1 MDPLDAFYQQLD
13 SETLLKRHGDD
24 LVKDARE
31 ILAKAPDARVA
42 GVITFQDSREAGPL
56 REALAK
62 LAGRDLPEGLLV
74 GILPGQVVD
83 DVLTANV
90 GDEHWREQSWQ
101 PQEVLPVVVATRDG
115 FRFGFFR
122 LADQRDSLAE

>member
-24 LVKDARE
+24 LVKDAHE

-56 REALAK
+56 RQALAR
-62 LAGRDLPEGLLV
+62 LAGHDLPEGLLV
-74 GILPGQVVD
+74 GIVPRPMVEA
-83 DVLTANV
+83 VLAANV
-90 GDEHWREQSWQ
+90 AEEHWREQPWQ
-101 PQEVLPVVVATRDG
+101 PQQVLPVVVATRDG
-115 FRFGFFR
+115 FRFGFFG
-122 LADQRDSLAE
+122 LGA

>member
-1 MDPLDAFYQQLD
+1 MDPLDAFYQHLD
-13 SETLLKRHGDD
+13 SENLLKQHGQD
-24 LVKDARE
+24 LVNDARE

-42 GVITFQDSREAGPL
+42 GVITFQDSREARPL

-74 GILPGQVVD
+74 GIVPRPMVEA
-83 DVLTANV
+83 VLAANV

-101 PQEVLPVVVATRDG
+101 PQQVLPVVVATRDG
-115 FRFGFFR
+115 FRFGFFGLGR
-122 LADQRDSLAE
+122 EAESSE

>member
-24 LVKDARE
+24 LVKDAHE

-56 REALAK
+56 RQALAR
-62 LAGRDLPEGLLV
+62 LEGHDLPEGLLV
-74 GILPGQVVD
+74 GIVPRPMVEA
-83 DVLTANV
+83 VLAANV
-90 GDEHWREQSWQ
+90 AEEHWREQPWQ
-101 PQEVLPVVVATRDG
+101 PQQVLPVVVATRDG
-115 FRFGFFR
+115 FRFGFFG
-122 LADQRDSLAE
+122 LGA

>member
-74 GILPGQVVD
+74 GILPRQVVEG
-83 DVLTANV
+83 VLAANV
-90 GDEHWREQSWQ
+90 GDEYLRE
-101 PQEVLPVVVATRDG
+101 
-115 FRFGFFR
+115 
-122 LADQRDSLAE
+122 

>member
-1 MDPLDAFYQQLD
+1 MDPLDAFYQQFD
-13 SETLLKRHGDD
+13 SETMLKQHGQD
-24 LVKDARE
+24 LVNDARE

-42 GVITFQDSREAGPL
+42 GVITFQDSREARPL

-74 GILPGQVVD
+74 GIVPRPMVEA
-83 DVLTANV
+83 VLAANV

-101 PQEVLPVVVATRDG
+101 PQQVLPVVVATRDG
-115 FRFGFFR
+115 FRFGFFG
-122 LADQRDSLAE
+122 LGSSDEQGNG